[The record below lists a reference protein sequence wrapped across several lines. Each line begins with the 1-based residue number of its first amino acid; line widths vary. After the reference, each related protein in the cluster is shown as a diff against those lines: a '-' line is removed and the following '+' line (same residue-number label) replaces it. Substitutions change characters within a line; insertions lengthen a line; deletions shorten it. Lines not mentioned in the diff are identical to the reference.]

1 MVHARTSFYG
11 FMSSYRECYNYLL
24 SVNALNAR
32 VIILYTGI
40 ALTKNNLQKIKG
52 KFSSLALE
60 VQSALQ
66 SCQASVSEVYS
77 FLVRCFSRDDWVQNP
92 SSFDQLFNALSVTK
106 LWHYD
111 HYSPLEE
118 IVKKFLPS
126 DATIKRLMTKYKSH
140 LTGFYTTT
148 KIADFIKVHKS
159 KFEDTEQ
166 DMEESLPVDTYTLKD
181 YRQLKVT
188 LKIGRKISAVTLS
201 YVDELWRSLAE
212 EFDLPSLTAVIHS
225 IIEGSLVVT
234 WLVLPHIAE
243 KITSASIKDDKFFHL
258 NDITRMEVDS
268 TIIFDE
274 IKMVSNNY

>member
-1 MVHARTSFYG
+1 VGVAVSTRITFVHCVG
-11 FMSSYRECYNYLL
+11 
-24 SVNALNAR
+24 V
-32 VIILYTGI
+32 
-40 ALTKNNLQKIKG
+40 ALTEKNLGKIKM
-52 KFSSLALE
+52 KFSSLVQE

-66 SCQASVSEVYS
+66 SCQVSVNEVYS
-77 FLVRCFSRDDWVQNP
+77 FLVRCFSRNDWIQNP
-92 SSFDQLFNALSVTK
+92 SNFDQLFNALSVAK
-106 LWHYD
+106 LWNYD
-111 HYSPLEE
+111 HYGPLED
-118 IVKKFLPS
+118 ITKRFLS
-126 DATIKRLMTKYKSH
+126 DNVAIKNLVFKYKND

-166 DMEESLPVDTYTLKD
+166 DVEESLPVDTYTLKD

-188 LKIGRKISAVTLS
+188 LNIGRKISKFTLS

-243 KITSASIKDDKFFHL
+243 KIMSASVKDDKFFHR
-258 NDITRMEVDS
+258 NGIAQMEIDS

-274 IKMVSNNY
+274 VQMVSNSLINA

>member
-1 MVHARTSFYG
+1 M
-11 FMSSYRECYNYLL
+11 
-24 SVNALNAR
+24 
-32 VIILYTGI
+32 
-40 ALTKNNLQKIKG
+40 
-52 KFSSLALE
+52 
-60 VQSALQ
+60 
-66 SCQASVSEVYS
+66 
-77 FLVRCFSRDDWVQNP
+77 
-92 SSFDQLFNALSVTK
+92 
-106 LWHYD
+106 
-111 HYSPLEE
+111 
-118 IVKKFLPS
+118 KKFLPS
-126 DATIKRLMTKYKSH
+126 DATIKRLMTEYKSH

-166 DMEESLPVDTYTLKD
+166 DIEESLPVDTYTLKD